1 MNRAKENPIKLIR
14 WSGPVL
20 LPSGKQAYMLS
31 RSGNLEDVK
40 RYAEEIAKKS
50 GVTVAA
56 VL

>member
-20 LPSGKQAYMLS
+20 LPSGKKAYMIS